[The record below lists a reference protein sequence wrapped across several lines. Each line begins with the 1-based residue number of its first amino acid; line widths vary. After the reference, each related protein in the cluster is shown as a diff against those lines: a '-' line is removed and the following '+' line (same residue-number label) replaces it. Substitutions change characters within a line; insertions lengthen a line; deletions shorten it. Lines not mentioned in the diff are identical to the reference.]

1 MSGQKKIKP
10 AKKKETFLSGQSVL
24 AQALRIL
31 FFGEKAGSRSK

>member
-10 AKKKETFLSGQSVL
+10 AKKKDTFLNGQSVI

-31 FFGEKAGSRSK
+31 FFGEQAGKNTK